1 MAEVS
6 LEAPRIIARAGADL
20 DVRLDTR
27 AARRSWPCTPVEAA
41 TEGMDEEA
49 ALQAITIDAATISGI
64 ADRVGSLECGKDAD
78 IIVLSGHPFDLM
90 TKVEQ
95 VFIDGDHVY
104 TADGRR
110 RRAASLSF
118 SS

>member
-1 MAEVS
+1 MDTTGGTA
-6 LEAPRIIARAGADL
+6 LLPLFAGL
-20 DVRLDTR
+20 
-27 AARRSWPCTPVEAA
+27 AAR
-41 TEGMDEEA
+41 EGMDEEA

-104 TADGRR
+104 TADGR
-110 RRAASLSF
+110 AA
-118 SS
+118 